1 MRLKSGSLAGAG
13 RGLLIFLARSAALIG
28 AIHEVGK
35 DRTVRAVIAAARICQ
50 MTQRVHHCLHFT
62 NSNFKTG
69 DLLKRNLF
77 HVGTLPRTILPER
90 Q

>member
-13 RGLLIFLARSAALIG
+13 RGLLIFLACSAAMIG

-50 MTQRVHHCLHFT
+50 MTKRVHHCLHFT

-77 HVGTLPRTILPER
+77 HIGALP
-90 Q
+90 